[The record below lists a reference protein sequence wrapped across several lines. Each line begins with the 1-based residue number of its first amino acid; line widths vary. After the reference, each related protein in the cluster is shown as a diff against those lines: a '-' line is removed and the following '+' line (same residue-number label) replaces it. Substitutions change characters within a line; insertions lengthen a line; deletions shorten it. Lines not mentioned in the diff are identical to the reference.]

1 MPPLKFKVSV
11 NPYFFRPGSKGF
23 YSQSTLIL
31 FNPLSPVLLH
41 SFPFSPQIPQVFLAL
56 IMFSLKPI
64 YLLAFFIWSLFIF
77 TVHTKSH
84 LLIHN
89 LSPPITSSQAFA
101 FWITLVY
108 ICFAVFS
115 LLLHPPRWNFRHI
128 FPSSFS
134 WKLKKKNLSMC
145 LFYLLLTLLGLCC
158 SAGFSLVAVSW
169 GSGLLSN
176 CGARASHCHCFSC
189 CRAHRLGCTGF
200 SSCGTWDE

>member
-134 WKLKKKNLSMC
+134 WKLKKKIIHVFI
-145 LFYLLLTLLGLCC
+145 LFIIDSAASLLLCRLFSSCSELGVRVTLELWC
-158 SAGFSLVAVSW
+158 SGFSLPLLFLLQSTPAGVH
-169 GSGLLSN
+169 GLQ
-176 CGARASHCHCFSC
+176 
-189 CRAHRLGCTGF
+189 
-200 SSCGTWDE
+200 

>member
-1 MPPLKFKVSV
+1 MPPLKFEVSV
-11 NPYFFRPGSKGF
+11 NPYFFRPASKGF

-31 FNPLSPVLLH
+31 FKPLSPVLLH

-56 IMFSLKPI
+56 IMVSLKPI
-64 YLLAFFIWSLFIF
+64 YLLAFFFWSLFIF
-77 TVHTKSH
+77 SVHTKSH

-89 LSPPITSSQAFA
+89 LCPPITSSQAFA

-134 WKLKKKNLSMC
+134 WKWKKKIYPC
-145 LFYLLLTLLGLCC
+145 VYFIYYWLCWV
-158 SAGFSLVAVSW
+158 FVAVQAF
-169 GSGLLSN
+169 L
-176 CGARASHCHCFSC
+176 
-189 CRAHRLGCTGF
+189 
-200 SSCGTWDE
+200 